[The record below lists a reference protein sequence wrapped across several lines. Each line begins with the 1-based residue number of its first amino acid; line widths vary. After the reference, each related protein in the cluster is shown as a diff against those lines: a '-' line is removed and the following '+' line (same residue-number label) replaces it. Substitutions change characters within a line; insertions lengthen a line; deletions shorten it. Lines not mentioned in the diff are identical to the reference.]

1 MEPRNFPGFLFIYPL
16 NSVKNYFSLVKFSH
30 TVFAL
35 PFAVI
40 GFFLGV
46 KHAGIPP
53 DWTLFI
59 KVLLCMVFARTSA
72 MAFNRFADRKVDAE
86 NLRTRSREIPSGV
99 ISPAAALT
107 LVILSAVLFII
118 TTYSI
123 NTLCFY
129 LSPIAIAIILGYS
142 LTKRFTALC
151 HFILGLG
158 LSLAPIGAYL
168 SVTGAFNPLP
178 LLFSAC
184 VLMWVSGFD
193 IIYALQDED
202 FDKEHK
208 LFSIPAAVG
217 KKTALMVSTI
227 AHVLSAILIIIAG
240 AYASLGILYWIGAT
254 IFIAMLIYQHTLVKP
269 NDLRKINVAFFT
281 TNGIASVVFAI
292 FVLFDLLG

>member
-1 MEPRNFPGFLFIYPL
+1 MQPRNSPGFIFIHL
-16 NSVKNYFSLVKFSH
+16 LSAVRNYFSLVKFSH

-46 KHAGIPP
+46 KHTGTSP

-72 MAFNRFADRKVDAE
+72 MAFNRFADREVDAE
-86 NLRTRSREIPSGV
+86 NIRTRSREIPSGK

-107 LVILSAVLFII
+107 LVILSAVLFIV
-118 TTYSI
+118 TTYTI
-123 NTLCFY
+123 NRLCFY
-129 LSPIAIAIILGYS
+129 LSPVAIAIVLGYS

-168 SVTGAFNPLP
+168 AVTGEFNPVP
-178 LLFSAC
+178 VLFSAC

-202 FDKEHK
+202 FDRQHK

-217 KKTALMVSTI
+217 KKSALMISNI
-227 AHVLSAILIIIAG
+227 AHALSAILILVAG
-240 AYASLGILYWIGAT
+240 AYASLGLWYWIGSAV
-254 IFIAMLIYQHTLVKP
+254 FIAMLIYQHTLVKP
-269 NDLRKINVAFFT
+269 DDLRKINLAFFT
-281 TNGIASVVFAI
+281 TNGVASVVFAI
-292 FVLFDLLG
+292 FVLFDLLR

>member
-1 MEPRNFPGFLFIYPL
+1 MSGVYFIYPL
-16 NSVKNYFSLVKFSH
+16 SSARNYFSLVKFSH
-30 TVFAL
+30 TIFAL

-46 KHAGIPP
+46 RAKGTSP
-53 DWTLFI
+53 DWSLFV
-59 KVLLCMVFARTSA
+59 KVLLCMVFARTAA
-72 MAFNRFADRKVDAE
+72 MAFNRYADRKVDAE
-86 NLRTRSREIPSGV
+86 NERTRSREIPSGI
-99 ISPAAALT
+99 ISPFAAIT
-107 LVILSAVLFII
+107 LVILSSLLFIF
-118 TTYSI
+118 TAYSI
-123 NTLCFY
+123 NDLCFY
-129 LSPIAIAIILGYS
+129 LSPVALAIVLGYS

-168 SVTGAFNPLP
+168 AVTGTFNIVPLI
-178 LLFSAC
+178 FSAC

-202 FDKEHK
+202 FDRQHK

-217 KKTALMVSTI
+217 KKDALMISNI
-227 AHVLSAILIIIAG
+227 AHALSAILIISAG
-240 AYASLGILYWIGAT
+240 AYASFGTWYWIGT
-254 IFIAMLIYQHTLVKP
+254 SVFIAMLIYQHTLVKP

-292 FVLFDLLG
+292 FVLFDILK

>member
-1 MEPRNFPGFLFIYPL
+1 LSGVYFCYPL
-16 NSVKNYFSLVKFSH
+16 SSVKNYFSLVKFSH

-46 KHAGIPP
+46 KHTGASP

-72 MAFNRFADRKVDAE
+72 MAYNRFADRNVDADNE
-86 NLRTRSREIPSGV
+86 RTRSREIPSGK

-107 LVILSAVLFII
+107 LVILSALLFII

-123 NTLCFY
+123 NMLCFY
-129 LSPIAIAIILGYS
+129 LSPVALAIVLGYS

-168 SVTGAFNPLP
+168 AVTGTFNPLP

-202 FDKEHK
+202 FDRQHK

-217 KKTALMVSTI
+217 KNTSLMISNI
-227 AHVLSAILIIIAG
+227 AHALSAVLIIIAG
-240 AYASLGILYWIGAT
+240 AYASLGIWYWIGSAF
-254 IFIAMLIYQHTLVKP
+254 FIALLIYQHTLVKP

-292 FVLFDLLG
+292 FVLFDLLR